1 MPIQR
6 RQVLAAACL
15 MPAAGLVLGTRPA
28 AAQSAIAAELLAPGP
43 LPDMMLG
50 KADAP
55 ITVVEYSSMT
65 CPHCQNFHLNVLPHL
80 EKTYIEPGK
89 VRLIFREYPLDQL
102 AMAVAMLARSAPSDK
117 YFDVVHLYFERLD
130 SWARSDR
137 PLDAIRNLA
146 KQIGFT
152 DDSFKAALTDQKLL
166 DGITEIRTRASDR
179 FKVSATPS
187 FFVNGKKV
195 EEFYSPELV
204 DQTLK
209 PYL

>member
-1 MPIQR
+1 
-6 RQVLAAACL
+6 
-15 MPAAGLVLGTRPA
+15 MPAAGLVLGARPA

-65 CPHCQNFHLNVLPHL
+65 CPHCQSFHLNVLPHL

-89 VRLIFREYPLDQL
+89 ARLIFREYPLDQL
-102 AMAVAMLARSAPSDK
+102 AMAVAMIARSAPADK
-117 YFDVVHLYFERLD
+117 YFDVVQLYFERLD

-137 PLDAIRNLA
+137 PLDAIRNVA

-166 DGITEIRTRASDR
+166 DAITQMRARASDT
-179 FKVSATPS
+179 FKVNSTPT
-187 FFVNGKKV
+187 FFVNGKRAD
-195 EEFYSPELV
+195 EFYTPELV
-204 DQTLK
+204 DKTLK